1 MKNIKNFIF
10 SISIMLIIPSF
21 SGCSLHKDEKLLTL
35 SNTIEEMPTLEE
47 DYVEIP
53 TEEEVSM
60 EPSVPQ
66 NITDNY
72 CIEEENSLDMLFPPT
87 PSLPE
92 EEGNYQDDRPYVALT
107 FDDGPSAYTE
117 ELVNLLNLYDIKCT
131 FFVVGTNCKSYS
143 DALLIISE
151 SNHEIAI
158 HGETHTSFT
167 KLGSAKTNQEII
179 NTIEYI
185 KSLDISVSSLV
196 RPPYGSLNSQIKE
209 NSAYPF
215 ILWNIDTE
223 DWKTKDKE
231 AIKSEILDNIAP
243 GAIILMHD
251 TKAVHKVDLE
261 VLSEILPQL
270 TEKYRFVTITE
281 LSEQYDTILEA
292 GKTYRKIKIKN

>member
-1 MKNIKNFIF
+1 
-10 SISIMLIIPSF
+10 MLIIPSF